1 MFRLRQ
7 DHRRMEFVALPDIQ
21 ADQKAM
27 TDRPKRPR
35 DANQLAKFIV
45 DVATGEADPTVLTD
59 GDKQGVGTKGGK
71 ARAAALTK
79 EQRKEI
85 ARIAADARWK
95 KG

>member
-1 MFRLRQ
+1 MKSENSPARKAGF
-7 DHRRMEFVALPDIQ
+7 APS
-21 ADQKAM
+21 ADSDYLERM

-45 DVATGEADPTVLTD
+45 DVATGDPSPAVLED
-59 GDKQGVGTKGGK
+59 GDRKASAVAGGK
-71 ARAAALTK
+71 ARADALTK

>member
-1 MFRLRQ
+1 
-7 DHRRMEFVALPDIQ
+7 
-21 ADQKAM
+21 M

-45 DVATGEADPTVLTD
+45 DLATGQDNPVVLSD
-59 GDKQGVGTKGGK
+59 NDNRASGAQGGK
-71 ARAAALTK
+71 ARADALTK

>member
-1 MFRLRQ
+1 
-7 DHRRMEFVALPDIQ
+7 
-21 ADQKAM
+21 M

-45 DVATGEADPTVLTD
+45 DMATGDEEPVVLKDDEKRVSSTR
-59 GDKQGVGTKGGK
+59 GGK
-71 ARAAALTK
+71 ARANALTS

-95 KG
+95 KS

>member
-1 MFRLRQ
+1 
-7 DHRRMEFVALPDIQ
+7 
-21 ADQKAM
+21 M

-45 DVATGEADPTVLTD
+45 DMAAGDAAPAILQD
-59 GDKQGVGTKGGK
+59 GDRQAGPVAGGK
-71 ARAAALTK
+71 ARAVSLSK

-95 KG
+95 KS

>member
-1 MFRLRQ
+1 MKSQSSPAREAGFAPSAAKHYL
-7 DHRRMEFVALPDIQ
+7 EG
-21 ADQKAM
+21 M

-45 DVATGEADPTVLTD
+45 DLATGEPSPAVLKD
-59 GDKQGVGTKGGK
+59 GDRQSAAVAGGK
-71 ARAAALTK
+71 ARAVALTK

-85 ARIAADARWK
+85 ARVAADARWK

>member
-1 MFRLRQ
+1 MRGALGRV
-7 DHRRMEFVALPDIQ
+7 EFLPGSDLQ
-21 ADQKAM
+21 ADQEAM

-45 DVATGEADPTVLTD
+45 DLATGDETPVVLP
-59 GDKQGVGTKGGK
+59 GSGASAHGGQGGK
-71 ARAAALTK
+71 ARAVSLTK

-95 KG
+95 KT